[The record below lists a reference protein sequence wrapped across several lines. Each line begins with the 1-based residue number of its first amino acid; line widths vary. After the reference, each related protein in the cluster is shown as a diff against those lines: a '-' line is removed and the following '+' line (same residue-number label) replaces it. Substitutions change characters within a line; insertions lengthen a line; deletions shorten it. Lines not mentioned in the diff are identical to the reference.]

1 MPRGKLT
8 PRQVKFAELVASGMD
23 ERDATIEAGYDPE
36 YVKQNCDKLRFNPRI
51 QEMIEEL
58 QKVRSTDIADEEEI
72 MMFWTGNMRNP
83 RLSFAQRT
91 ENSRLLGKAKQ
102 MFVQKQEIDAKVKQ
116 APVMVV
122 PAMTPDKWEEYWE
135 GSNG

>member
-1 MPRGKLT
+1 
-8 PRQVKFAELVASGMD
+8 
-23 ERDATIEAGYDPE
+23 
-36 YVKQNCDKLRFNPRI
+36 
-51 QEMIEEL
+51 
-58 QKVRSTDIADEEEI
+58 
-72 MMFWTGNMRNP
+72 
-83 RLSFAQRT
+83 
-91 ENSRLLGKAKQ
+91 